1 MKSISLDSPLVQY
14 KISRLDSR
22 KNFRNEFYWAVFE
35 LYYLKSF
42 AEVIELLM
50 KRVSPIWRTFAKSS
64 DALKNPVTRRR
75 RESRVS
81 LDLWTSRLNCERMV
95 EEFLIDS
102 FWNYCIGYSKIL
114 YILYHLFTFVYG
126 KEIGQAQFL
135 TRNFQAGN
143 KLNISRRYNVCS

>member
-102 FWNYCIGYSKIL
+102 FRNYCIGYSKIVP
-114 YILYHLFTFVYG
+114 FVHICIW
-126 KEIGQAQFL
+126 KRIGQAQFL